1 VRPHIVC
8 SRLPDTG
15 GAKPALKS
23 IAPTR
28 DTLTQFLL
36 FQIAARDTGRF
47 PDIEK
52 VRILQ

>member
-1 VRPHIVC
+1 MRAHSMC

-28 DTLTQFLL
+28 NTLTQFLL
-36 FQIAARDTGRF
+36 FRIAARDTGRF
-47 PDIEK
+47 PDVEK